1 MTMKNDGFTLF
12 EIITAI
18 SLIGIILAISVP
30 KITSDFGY
38 MDKISE
44 EFLID
49 VRFIQVEAMKYSI
62 HKYKI
67 AVNSEERKYYLID
80 GYKNIKK
87 ISVKDRY
94 KIKYTGTGA
103 LSFNYN
109 GTPIHPGTFTIIDT
123 KTNKAKSVTIVP
135 ATGRSIIL
143 E

>member
-1 MTMKNDGFTLF
+1 MKNDGFTLF

-38 MDKISE
+38 MEKISE

-49 VRFIQVEAMKYSI
+49 VRFIQMEAMKYST
-62 HKYKI
+62 HNYKI
-67 AVNSEERKYYLID
+67 SVNSEKRKYYLMD
-80 GYKNIKK
+80 GTESVKTVL
-87 ISVKDRY
+87 VKDRY
-94 KIKYTGTGA
+94 TIKYTGIGE
-103 LSFNYN
+103 LYFNFN
-109 GTPIHPGTFTIIDT
+109 GTPIHPGTFTITDT
-123 KTNKAKSVTIVP
+123 KTNKSKSVTVVP